1 MYEVCNKPIG
11 QVAALQAWVDSL
23 DGKSTLSRQQRE
35 KRVMRDWN
43 QSRALA
49 SDVGGIKLGQTP
61 LFLPTKT
68 IFKKE
73 RKVFQFKVSKHWK

>member
-11 QVAALQAWVDSL
+11 QVAALQARVDSL

-49 SDVGGIKLGQTP
+49 SDVKAGTDP
-61 LFLPTKT
+61 AVPTN
-68 IFKKE
+68 KE
-73 RKVFQFKVSKHWK
+73 CF